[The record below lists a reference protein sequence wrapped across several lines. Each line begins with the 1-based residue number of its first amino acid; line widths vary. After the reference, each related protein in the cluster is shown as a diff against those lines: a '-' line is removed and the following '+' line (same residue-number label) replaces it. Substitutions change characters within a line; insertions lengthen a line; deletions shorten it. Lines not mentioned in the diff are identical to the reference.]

1 MPKLAARILYVD
13 DEPSLRQTW
22 PQILEQNG
30 FQVATAG
37 TTQEAERL
45 VTARKFEVL
54 LTDFDISRKG
64 DGLLIAASFKIVNP
78 DGVIIILT
86 GYPDIDGAMSLI
98 HAHIDAYLVKP
109 TSIEEVIDTIS
120 ICLERRQMARL
131 PKRKRLEQVLRGETG
146 SIQEE
151 WLKQVKA
158 NAELAGIAISDEDR
172 IDHLPEILR
181 ELSEPG
187 ETAHAHKLEGARRH
201 GKTRR
206 RQGYSVANLAEES
219 RILRRTVFLILQR
232 NLLDLDF
239 SQLFPDLVAM
249 TDSLEA
255 QLKESLVAYSDYE
268 KAA

>member
-22 PQILEQNG
+22 PPILEQNG

-37 TTQEAERL
+37 TSQEAEVL
-45 VTARKFEVL
+45 VKARKFEVF
-54 LTDFDISRKG
+54 LTDLNISRQG

-98 HAHIDAYLVKP
+98 QAHIDAYLVKP
-109 TSIEEVIDTIS
+109 TSIEEVVDTITR
-120 ICLERRQMARL
+120 CLERRQMARL
-131 PKRKRLEQVLRGETG
+131 PKRKRLEEVLRGETD

-158 NAELAGIAISDEDR
+158 N
-172 IDHLPEILR
+172 P
-181 ELSEPG
+181 
-187 ETAHAHKLEGARRH
+187 
-201 GKTRR
+201 
-206 RQGYSVANLAEES
+206 NLAEET

-255 QLKESLVAYSDYE
+255 QLKESLVAYSDAE